1 MLIVINLYAQQE
13 VQEIK
18 GKVIFI
24 SSKGEV
30 LLAGA
35 FVHWSG
41 KSSGVFTNNKGQ
53 FLIENGDNDKLVAS
67 FASYKSDTILI
78 NNTDSNYL
86 LVLKEQNDLKTAVVI
101 AKRISYGLS
110 KLSPRTTILLGEREF
125 QKAACCNLS
134 ESF

>member
-30 LLAGA
+30 PLAGA

-53 FLIENGDNDKLVAS
+53 FIIENGDNDKLVAS

-78 NNTDSNYL
+78 NKTDSNYL

-101 AKRISYGLS
+101 AKRIS
-110 KLSPRTTILLGEREF
+110 
-125 QKAACCNLS
+125 
-134 ESF
+134 